1 MSNLRNLAEQWG
13 SLPNQQRILIA
24 IFTPIAVFSVFYFV
38 VLSGVENELDD
49 ATQSIATEIKT
60 QGDLEIE
67 IRNQHVL
74 EQEFKFKQAK
84 VREIERKIPME
95 ADPGDLLDK
104 VYEEAGAS
112 RLDLRVFKPESEL
125 RVKEMAFIIN
135 RGDFAG
141 NYHAIG
147 EFLDRIGHLERL
159 IKVLS
164 IQFEVDTSNVGKED
178 SLTSNQ
184 LVGSATIAA
193 FRLLRPD
200 EIESL
205 SKKKK
210 RKGRRR

>member
-1 MSNLRNLAEQWG
+1 MNNLRNLAEQWG
-13 SLPNQQRILIA
+13 ALPNQQRVLIA
-24 IFTPIAVFSVFYFV
+24 IFAPVAVFSVFYFV
-38 VLSGVENELDD
+38 VLSGLENELEE
-49 ATQSIATEIKT
+49 ATQGIATEIKT

-95 ADPGDLLDK
+95 ADPGDLLDR
-104 VYEEAGAS
+104 VYEEASAS

-135 RGDFAG
+135 RADFAG
-141 NYHAIG
+141 SYHAIG

-159 IKVLS
+159 VKVLS
-164 IQFEVDTSNVGKED
+164 VQFEVDTSNVGKED
-178 SLTSNQ
+178 ALISNQ

-193 FRLLRPD
+193 FRLLRPE
-200 EIESL
+200 EIDSL
-205 SKKKK
+205 TNKKK
-210 RKGRRR
+210 RKGRKR